1 MADLSKLLENNKEE
15 KQRNP
20 MTFSIDE
27 IGFSVRTNNCLGRH
41 GVKTIGELCNMT
53 ESEVAKIR
61 NLGFN
66 CLVEI
71 KTKLAEYG
79 LKLAKLES
87 IEEGWTPIDDAP
99 ISNKEKERIVE
110 KQNSLQKNLKS
121 ADGKMVRLEQ
131 KLEEVKTMFNSI
143 KEEDCTKW
151 VVDAEQ
157 KITNTIEE
165 NARITLN
172 NALMQMRTES
182 WKLKNE
188 IESREKKLETL
199 DPTSKYY
206 SAVVGCVLDAV
217 KSRGFELTSQNATD
231 IVCKVLEV
239 AGYQKWQEIKGE
251 NWGRNET
258 NKPMNKRI
266 I

>member
-1 MADLSKLLENNKEE
+1 MADFSKLLENNAEE

-27 IGFSVRTNNCLGRH
+27 IGFSVRTKNCLRRH

-53 ESEVAKIR
+53 ESEVNKIR

-87 IEEGWTPIDDAP
+87 SEEGWIPIDDAP
-99 ISNKEKERIVE
+99 ITNEEKERITE
-110 KQNSLQKNLKS
+110 KQNALKMTMKSL
-121 ADGKMVRLEQ
+121 DGKMERLEQ
-131 KLEEVKTMFNSI
+131 KIEDFKSTVNTI
-143 KEEDCTKW
+143 KESDCAKW
-151 VVDAEQ
+151 VEESKVRLS
-157 KITNTIEE
+157 E
-165 NARITLN
+165 NARNYTNI
-172 NALMQMRTES
+172 ALQEMRAEAR
-182 WKLKNE
+182 KLAGE
-188 IESREKKLETL
+188 IESRERKLETL

-206 SAVVGCVLDAV
+206 SAIVGGVLDAV
-217 KSRGFELTSQNATD
+217 KDRGYELTNDNVTD
-231 IVCKVLEV
+231 IVCKALDV
-239 AGYQKWQEIKGE
+239 ASYQKWQELKGE
-251 NWGRNET
+251 SFGNS
-258 NKPMNKRI
+258 KPKMKI